1 MSATGTLC
9 VAFLPNPTDPDAG
22 TNRTNAVSRDNLM
35 NGAELRYDG
44 FYNATSLNYV
54 GGAGGRWSA
63 TVSSDSQVYRL
74 DVYPDGRIY
83 PNDAGTRQLG
93 RSVRYIAQILV
104 LLIHYLWVW
113 G

>member
-1 MSATGTLC
+1 M
-9 VAFLPNPTDPDAG
+9 
-22 TNRTNAVSRDNLM
+22 SRDNLM

-93 RSVRYIAQILV
+93 RSVRCHTTQGEPITFIATTCLK
-104 LLIHYLWVW
+104 
-113 G
+113 